1 MIKHNILANYVGKF
15 WTALMSFLFV
25 PLYIKFIGIES
36 YGLVGVFA
44 SLQAIF
50 GLLDMGLSTTLN
62 RELARLSASPETAHE
77 MRDLVRTLELVYW
90 GIALLMAVTIFGLS
104 TPLAY
109 YWVNSVQV
117 SVTTVHHAILL
128 MGGIIAFQWPLRFYA
143 GGLMGIQKQVLLNII
158 DIGAM
163 TVRAIGAIFILSHV
177 SPTIQ
182 AFFIWQF
189 VVSGIHTSLTALFL
203 WNRLPKAKSSAHF
216 QKQMLVRIWHFAA
229 GLTGISILTLLL
241 SQVDK
246 ILLSKLLSL
255 EKFGYF
261 TLATFVATTLYRF
274 IEPIYSAVFPR
285 LSQLVSLQ
293 DENGLTELYHASCQ
307 GMAVMIIPPSIVLA
321 LFSSEILLLWTGNA
335 ITVEHTYQIVTL
347 YITGTALNGL
357 LHIPYALQLAYGW
370 TTLALY
376 SNIFAVILL
385 IPLIVV
391 LVSLYGAIGA
401 AIAWIILNIGYVFVG
416 INIMHTRLL
425 TGQKWRW
432 CIDSLGKPLVP
443 ALTIAVIWRIGL
455 SNSLSRGAMLLYL
468 AGVSMTTFCAAGLA
482 TPFTR
487 SWLVHRL
494 IQFKQTL

>member
-163 TVRAIGAIFILSHV
+163 TVRAIGAIF
-177 SPTIQ
+177 
-182 AFFIWQF
+182 
-189 VVSGIHTSLTALFL
+189 
-203 WNRLPKAKSSAHF
+203 SAAR
-216 QKQMLVRIWHFAA
+216 V
-229 GLTGISILTLLL
+229 
-241 SQVDK
+241 
-246 ILLSKLLSL
+246 
-255 EKFGYF
+255 
-261 TLATFVATTLYRF
+261 
-274 IEPIYSAVFPR
+274 
-285 LSQLVSLQ
+285 
-293 DENGLTELYHASCQ
+293 
-307 GMAVMIIPPSIVLA
+307 
-321 LFSSEILLLWTGNA
+321 A
-335 ITVEHTYQIVTL
+335 IT
-347 YITGTALNGL
+347 
-357 LHIPYALQLAYGW
+357 P
-370 TTLALY
+370 
-376 SNIFAVILL
+376 
-385 IPLIVV
+385 
-391 LVSLYGAIGA
+391 
-401 AIAWIILNIGYVFVG
+401 
-416 INIMHTRLL
+416 
-425 TGQKWRW
+425 K
-432 CIDSLGKPLVP
+432 
-443 ALTIAVIWRIGL
+443 
-455 SNSLSRGAMLLYL
+455 
-468 AGVSMTTFCAAGLA
+468 
-482 TPFTR
+482 
-487 SWLVHRL
+487 
-494 IQFKQTL
+494 